1 MVKIHATTREIVFL
15 PRQGLG
21 GKHLVTNGV
30 AWRLGSH
37 GRAAQCGRGY
47 QV

>member
-37 GRAAQCGRGY
+37 GRAAQ
-47 QV
+47 